1 MHGTFLSCTHVVW
14 PTCACQTLARPLL
27 GQCARALHLP
37 SVVTTNHTQSEY
49 TVSSDINYSGCSR
62 NRLQSYMCFR
72 ADVTR
77 YCVGH
82 AYIARILAAM
92 DTRVDMYLI
101 SIIASTIGSCIS
113 GNSQTGCEG
122 LGKESRILGTLFCL
136 SKGGGA
142 QVGHLHGYES
152 Q

>member
-1 MHGTFLSCTHVVW
+1 MGTGSGKRTHRRLPQNGMETYVEHMLSW

-49 TVSSDINYSGCSR
+49 TVSSDIDYSGCSR
-62 NRLQSYMCFR
+62 NRLQTYIYMCFR

-82 AYIARILAAM
+82 AYIAHILAAM

-101 SIIASTIGSCIS
+101 SKIASTIGSCIS
-113 GNSQTGCEG
+113 GIHRQ
-122 LGKESRILGTLFCL
+122 
-136 SKGGGA
+136 GA
-142 QVGHLHGYES
+142 KVSVKNPAYWARFS
-152 Q
+152 A